1 MYVIIYNMI
10 KRHITS
16 FVKQSLKDFSA
27 VLVIGARQVGKSTV
41 VKQLYDEGI
50 FKSYITLDDI
60 SQLEAVTNDP
70 HGFIKNASYPLAI
83 DEIQRVPDLLKAIKK
98 SIDEDKRPG
107 RFLLTGSANIFS
119 YPGVS
124 ESLAGRVDII
134 HLEGLSLG
142 EILNQNNPSSFILD
156 IFLGATIPELKDKWT
171 KELEY
176 KPKINNQSLNEYIF
190 YGGFPEVI
198 LKKQERFRERWFS
211 SYQSAYIE
219 RDVRNINKFLDVVSF
234 AKLFRL
240 IGLQSG
246 NLLNQKNLS
255 IEIGLDQRT
264 ISRYLE
270 ILETTFQ
277 VNQLTP
283 WFSNTRKRLIKT
295 SKIYMNDSGYASY
308 LNGITTPN
316 LLLNSPY
323 YGTIFETWLW
333 AELRKILTLTTGI
346 EQAFYRTHLGKEVDF
361 LLYKGDVFCGIECKA
376 TETIQSRHF
385 TGLKDLSEALAPR
398 IMRGIILYNG
408 DEIISFSDKFLA
420 LPIKCII

>member
-1 MYVIIYNMI
+1 MI

-27 VLVIGARQVGKSTV
+27 VLIIGARQVGKSTV

-156 IFLGATIPELKDKWT
+156 IFSGATIPELKDKWT

-190 YGGFPEVI
+190 YGGFPEVV

-308 LNGITTPN
+308 LNGITSPN

-385 TGLKDLSEALAPR
+385 MGLKDLSEALAPQ
-398 IMRGIILYNG
+398 IMHGIILYNG

>member
-1 MYVIIYNMI
+1 MI

-16 FVKQSLKDFSA
+16 FIKQSLKDFSA
-27 VLVIGARQVGKSTV
+27 VLIIGARQVGKSTV
-41 VKQLYDEGI
+41 VKQLYNEGI

-60 SQLEAVTNDP
+60 SQLEAATKDP
-70 HGFIKNASYPLAI
+70 HGFIKNLNYPVAI

-98 SIDEDKRPG
+98 SIDEDKSPG

-119 YPGVS
+119 YPRIS
-124 ESLAGRVDII
+124 ESLAGRIDVI

-142 EILNQNNPSSFILD
+142 EILNQNNHSSFISD
-156 IFLGATIPELKDKWT
+156 IFSGNTIPELKNKWT
-171 KELEY
+171 KELKH
-176 KPKINNQSLNEYIF
+176 KPNINSKFLNECIF

-219 RDVRNINKFLDVVSF
+219 RDVRNINKFLDIVSF

-240 IGLQSG
+240 AGLQSS
-246 NLLNQKNLS
+246 NLLNQKNLG
-255 IEIGLDQRT
+255 IEVGLDQRT

-277 VNQLTP
+277 INRLMP

-308 LNGITTPN
+308 INGITTPDM
-316 LLLNSPY
+316 LQKSPY
-323 YGTIFETWLW
+323 YGAIFETWLW
-333 AELRKILTLTTGI
+333 AELRKLLTLSTGI

-361 LLYKGDVFCGIECKA
+361 LLYKGDVFFGLKCKA
-376 TETIQSRHF
+376 AETIHSEHF
-385 TGLKDLSEALAPR
+385 AGLKDLSEALAPR
-398 IMRGIILYNG
+398 VMHGIVLYNG
-408 DEIISFSDKFLA
+408 NEIISFSDKFFA
-420 LPIKCII
+420 LPLKCII

>member
-1 MYVIIYNMI
+1 MI
-10 KRHITS
+10 NRHITS

-27 VLVIGARQVGKSTV
+27 VLIIGARQVGKSTV

-60 SQLEAVTNDP
+60 SQLEAATADP
-70 HGFIKNASYPLAI
+70 HGFIKNAISPLAI
-83 DEIQRVPDLLKAIKK
+83 DGIQRAPDLLKAIKK
-98 SIDEDKRPG
+98 STDEDKRPG

-119 YPGVS
+119 YPGVY
-124 ESLAGRVDII
+124 ESLAGRVDVI

-142 EILNQNNPSSFILD
+142 EILNQNKPSSFILD
-156 IFLGATIPELKDKWT
+156 IFSGVTIPELKNKWT

-176 KPKINNQSLNEYIF
+176 KPTITNQSLNEYIF

-240 IGLQSG
+240 VGLQSG

-277 VNQLTP
+277 VNQLAP
-283 WFSNTRKRLIKT
+283 WFSNTRKRLVKT

-376 TETIQSRHF
+376 TETIQSWHF
-385 TGLKDLSEALAPR
+385 MGLKDLSEALAPR
-398 IMRGIILYNG
+398 IMHGIILYNG
-408 DEIISFSDKFLA
+408 NEIISFSDKFLA
-420 LPIKCII
+420 LPLKCII

>member
-1 MYVIIYNMI
+1 MI
-10 KRHITS
+10 NRHIIP

-27 VLVIGARQVGKSTV
+27 VLIIGARQVGKSTV
-41 VKQLYDEGI
+41 VKQLYNEGI

-60 SQLEAVTNDP
+60 SQLEAATNDP
-70 HGFIKNASYPLAI
+70 HGFIKNAHYPLAI
-83 DEIQRVPDLLKAIKK
+83 DEIQRAPDLLKAIKK
-98 SIDEDKRPG
+98 SIDEDKAPG

-124 ESLAGRVDII
+124 ESLAGRVDVI

-142 EILNQNNPSSFILD
+142 EILNQNKPSSFILD
-156 IFLGATIPELKDKWT
+156 IFSGLTIHELKDKWT

-190 YGGFPEVI
+190 YGGFPEVV

-234 AKLFRL
+234 AKLFRM

-277 VNQLTP
+277 INQLTP

-295 SKIYMNDSGYASY
+295 SKVYMNDSGYASY
-308 LNGITTPN
+308 LNGIATPN

-361 LLYKGDVFCGIECKA
+361 LLHKGDIFCGLECKA

-385 TGLKDLSEALAPR
+385 MGLKDLSEALAPR
-398 IMRGIILYNG
+398 TMYGIILYNG
-408 DEIISFSDKFLA
+408 NEIINFSDKFLA
-420 LPIKCII
+420 VPLRCIL

>member
-1 MYVIIYNMI
+1 MYDIIYNMI

-27 VLVIGARQVGKSTV
+27 VLIIGARQVGKSTV

-156 IFLGATIPELKDKWT
+156 IFSGATIPELKDKWT

-190 YGGFPEVI
+190 YGGFPEVV

-308 LNGITTPN
+308 LNGITSPN

-385 TGLKDLSEALAPR
+385 MGLKDLSEALAPQ
-398 IMRGIILYNG
+398 IMHGIILYNG

>member
-1 MYVIIYNMI
+1 M
-10 KRHITS
+10 
-16 FVKQSLKDFSA
+16 
-27 VLVIGARQVGKSTV
+27 
-41 VKQLYDEGI
+41 
-50 FKSYITLDDI
+50 
-60 SQLEAVTNDP
+60 
-70 HGFIKNASYPLAI
+70 
-83 DEIQRVPDLLKAIKK
+83 
-98 SIDEDKRPG
+98 
-107 RFLLTGSANIFS
+107 
-119 YPGVS
+119 
-124 ESLAGRVDII
+124 
-134 HLEGLSLG
+134 
-142 EILNQNNPSSFILD
+142 
-156 IFLGATIPELKDKWT
+156 
-171 KELEY
+171 
-176 KPKINNQSLNEYIF
+176 
-190 YGGFPEVI
+190 
-198 LKKQERFRERWFS
+198 
-211 SYQSAYIE
+211 
-219 RDVRNINKFLDVVSF
+219 
-234 AKLFRL
+234 

-308 LNGITTPN
+308 LNGITSPN

-398 IMRGIILYNG
+398 IMCGIILYNG